1 MANGGDTKPADDKPA
16 ARPEAHPETVDAAK
30 AAEKTATKL
39 LDDAQPSIG
48 DKSTVAKP
56 INGSKPDAAVA
67 GLPDLKLVG
76 QIETSVPVPQTD
88 TRVKPGDA
96 QVKATDVPVP
106 AARQL
111 DDATIQTHAKALRD
125 ALGETSMLIFS
136 NPNQAKVEQILGPLG
151 RADRIALENAFNH
164 PADGSTP
171 AKDLRTQMREAFG
184 PIEGVRME
192 TVLQREDGRSNDA
205 GAVRVALATAESD
218 PAKASAQIEQI
229 FRQLNSQQIAQL
241 RLDYTNQ
248 TGHDLTSD
256 IKVNQHLSPALRDS
270 FDKLA
275 KGSDLRTPQDVV
287 DIARTALQQK
297 DRDLLTN
304 ILAGDAPSAVA
315 ARQQLNADQDFRKEL
330 ARAFPNPDESSRAN
344 RLSIASGN
352 FDKATDPATLD
363 YLKNGHVGLDTI
375 ARQDTAPIFFNNKEN
390 LELALRNATDI
401 ERAKYRS
408 GKDIEDA
415 HREPTTP
422 QEREA
427 LQFYRGLHESLAKG
441 GNARENAVWE
451 DQLLNGRRTIA
462 SEMAA
467 THSDGWTPLGLGS
480 GHKTNDLMGKAENL
494 SRQDWEALRDP
505 VNGQRFRT
513 QIESSLATYATPE
526 ESRRIMSM
534 LDQKAQAATFEDAS
548 KISRSLDD
556 TISDNRSS
564 TFLGMGTS
572 YDALPIMNKLAHLSP
587 AEATKYHDDAQYR
600 KQIDDM
606 ITDNFLPGYQVYA
619 RTMLEQVART
629 GQPAQEGV
637 AERIL
642 ANGLRREPSEQRISD
657 VETLLADKAV
667 RDRLN
672 QPDDKLSP
680 ADRSLK
686 MAIENAVLSSISEK
700 MPTAGFQAQSMLT
713 DSQMRELMT
722 TGHLSPS
729 RKLQWGYDRENLYA
743 QVASASPVEREASNR
758 YLSDGE
764 KQLVDAIAKQNGQM
778 QLEDRM
784 RSFVLREGTDYQAF
798 QQELRALSPE
808 QKQSLKDAYEAK
820 YHSPLN
826 QDFLQRVGAQDQ
838 TVYRQYLNPSENDG
852 RQDSYDNYRA
862 FLDARTGTAAD
873 GTELTAE
880 RASELQTSALEN
892 YQRQY
897 AKLNPQQQEAMNQF
911 FGQALKDNQHS
922 KEKLAEILVDASI
935 TAAALTAAPFTAG
948 LSTAALLTVIG
959 TASVAGAGY
968 RVAVFRGIQGD
979 DFDGSMRNVTK
990 QALIGGTTAALSL
1003 VGPELFAMSGR
1014 FTSTAAT
1021 AMAGDLAAA
1030 SVALRPGAQ
1039 ALLRTELSALTSR
1052 RGFVALTEAEAA
1064 ALTEKV
1070 AAQGIT
1076 ETQRVALQKAITES
1090 STTRLAEAADGL
1102 STSIAARSTLGRQA
1116 ADNALV
1122 GAGGNAASEIIV
1134 APLNEHGVD
1143 WERLGQSALTGG
1155 AVGAVMPVAFRAV
1168 LAASREAGVVASRF
1182 GRDEAGMF
1190 IDPSKIDET
1199 ISFRNSRTGEV
1210 ATIRPGEGEKF
1221 RLTNEWQYESGGRF
1235 TPDVTP
1241 IKPAVANAE
1250 RMTAAELREVSTT
1263 ISANLGDRSVTPQQ
1277 FRDIFEGE
1285 YVINGVKRTLTAEE
1299 RKMAGEIMEQ
1309 TLPNMNSRSIDE
1321 RMVSLRDQ
1329 LAADPNWSWQ
1339 KRTDPFG
1346 RPYDGVNVLVLD
1358 GTTDGNA
1365 LSHLFN
1371 KNSGVVPTV
1380 KVLQGAQLER
1390 MQMGIDEIEKLQRV
1404 NATMTQKYGDNLDH
1418 IINPRENLTVR
1429 QLLERNNEGIAS
1441 IREKHDLDQAI
1452 VFDDIRNATDAQ
1464 KRVLAGMQRLAVA
1477 DLNGFNRGPNIY
1489 DYASLGFGAGADA
1502 MRGRIGTIV
1511 EQAETIQRNSGVT
1524 RQEAVRQAID
1534 ANYAQTTREALPNA
1548 RLVETTPARTNR
1560 EARDATAANES
1571 NPEAFR
1577 EQSLYQ
1583 ELSKPL
1589 ATPEQIQNFLGR
1601 LSADQQRLGARIL
1614 QDGLVVNNYGTMV
1627 DQARTLHQRILATVP
1642 GHDPKKMLIVTGL
1655 EENGSAYL
1663 TNSIYA
1669 RANGLTADNFVSVTD
1684 LRTLAAKKPGE
1695 KLTEHQQHLKEI
1707 LGDRRLVYLDD
1718 YAYSGRQMPSLINN
1732 LQKETL
1738 ARLRGADGQPLVPEI
1753 TVGTLGRYEVPENT
1767 WNNAANYPHINPEG
1781 NQPFLQVNVAESPSL
1796 YRQLYDS
1803 QFFRNSLSQEER
1815 DRVTLWLGAQ
1825 SLYSHSTIN
1834 TTMIL
1839 PYGGPNNN
1847 IPWIQAFIESRN
1859 GLGLPARY
1867 RNADWSELEA
1877 GTAEFDR
1884 NRVLGEIVKPPA
1896 KKP

>member
-1 MANGGDTKPADDKPA
+1 MASGGDIKTADDKRA
-16 ARPEAHPETVDAAK
+16 AQPDASDSAKVADK
-30 AAEKTATKL
+30 AASKM
-39 LDDAQPSIG
+39 LDEANPAVG
-48 DKSTVAKP
+48 DKATALKP
-56 INGSKPDAAVA
+56 VDGAKPDAAVA
-67 GLPDLKLVG
+67 GLPNLKLVSG
-76 QIETSVPVPQTD
+76 VEVNVPVAGAETP
-88 TRVKPGDA
+88 VKPADA
-96 QVKATDVPVP
+96 QIKPSDNTLPAI

-111 DDATIQTHAKALRD
+111 DDATIQTHARALRD
-125 ALGETSMLIFS
+125 ALGETSMLGLFS
-136 NPNQAKVEQILGPLG
+136 SPNQAKVEQILGPLG
-151 RADRIALENAFNH
+151 RADRVALENAFNH
-164 PADGSTP
+164 PPDGSAP
-171 AKDLRTQMREAFG
+171 SKDLRTQLRDAFG

-205 GAVRVALATAESD
+205 GAVRVALATAASE
-218 PAKASAQIEQI
+218 PEKASAQIEQV

-248 TGHDLTSD
+248 TGHDLSSD
-256 IKVNQHLSPALRDS
+256 IKVNQNLSPALRDS

-287 DIARTALQQK
+287 DIARTALRQK
-297 DRDLLTN
+297 DRDLLTS
-304 ILAGDAPSAVA
+304 IIAGDSPQAVA
-315 ARQQLNADQDFRKEL
+315 AREQLNADQNFRKEL
-330 ARAFPNPDESSRAN
+330 ARAFPNTEERSRNN
-344 RLSIASGN
+344 RLNIASGN
-352 FDKATDPATLD
+352 FDKATDAATLD

-401 ERAKYRS
+401 ERAKYS
-408 GKDIEDA
+408 AGKDIDA
-415 HREPTTP
+415 SHRAPTTA
-422 QEREA
+422 QDREA
-427 LQFYRGLHESLAKG
+427 LQFYRGLHESLAEG

-467 THSDGWTPLGLGS
+467 SHSDGWTPLGLGS
-480 GHKTNDLMGKAENL
+480 GHTANELMGKAENL
-494 SRQDWEALRDP
+494 SQQDWEALRDP
-505 VNGQRFRT
+505 ANGAKFRS
-513 QIESSLATYATPE
+513 QIEQSLATYATPD
-526 ESRRIMSM
+526 ESRRIMTM
-534 LDQKAQAATFEDAS
+534 LDQKAQAVTFEDAS
-548 KISRSLDD
+548 KIGRTLDE
-556 TISDNRSS
+556 TIADNRSS

-587 AEATKYHDDAQYR
+587 AEATKYHDDLVYR
-600 KQIDDM
+600 KQIDDI
-606 ITDNFLPGYQVYA
+606 ITDKFMPGYQVYA

-629 GQPAQEGV
+629 GQPAQEGLT
-637 AERIL
+637 ERML
-642 ANGLRREPSEQRISD
+642 ASGLRNVPSEQRIAD

-672 QPDDKLSP
+672 QPDEKLSP
-680 ADRSLK
+680 ADRNLK
-686 MAIENAVLSSISEK
+686 LSIEHAVYASVSEK
-700 MPTAGFQAQSMLT
+700 LPGVPYESLQMMSE
-713 DSQMRELMT
+713 SQMREVMT

-743 QVASASPVEREASNR
+743 QVASASPAEREASNR

-764 KQLVDAIAKQNGQM
+764 KQLVDVLAKQNGQL
-778 QLEDRM
+778 QLEDKM
-784 RSFVLREGTDYQAF
+784 RSFVLREGTNYQAF
-798 QQELRALSPE
+798 QEELRGLTSE
-808 QKQSLKDAYEAK
+808 QKQTLKDAYEAK

-826 QDFLQRVGAQDQ
+826 QDFLQKVSEQDQ
-838 TVYRQYLNPSENDG
+838 NVYRQYLNPSESDG

-880 RASELQTSALEN
+880 RASELQTSALQN
-892 YQRQY
+892 YQREY

-911 FGQALKDNQHS
+911 FGQALKDNQQS
-922 KEKLAEILVDASI
+922 KEKLAEILTDASI
-935 TAAALTAAPFTAG
+935 TAAALAAAPFTAG

-959 TASVAGAGY
+959 TATVAGAGY

-979 DFDGSMRNVTK
+979 DFDGSAQNITK

-1014 FTSTAAT
+1014 FTQTAAT
-1021 AMAGDLAAA
+1021 AMAGDLALA

-1039 ALLRTELSALTSR
+1039 ALLRTELTALASR
-1052 RGFVALTEAEAA
+1052 RGFVALTEAEAV

-1076 ETQRVALQKAITES
+1076 EVQRVALQKAITES
-1090 STTRLAEAADGL
+1090 ATVRLAEAAEGL
-1102 STSIAARSTLGRQA
+1102 STSVAARSTLARQM
-1116 ADNALV
+1116 ADNSII

-1155 AVGAVMPVAFRAV
+1155 VVGAIMPVAFRAV
-1168 LAASREAGVVASRF
+1168 MAASREAGVVASRF
-1182 GRDEAGMF
+1182 GRDERGMF
-1190 IDPSKIDET
+1190 IDPAKIDEP
-1199 ISFRNSRTGEV
+1199 ISFRNTRTGEV
-1210 ATIRPGEGEKF
+1210 TEIRPGEGDKF
-1221 RLTNEWQYESGGRF
+1221 RLTNEWQYEGGGRF

-1241 IKPAVANAE
+1241 IKPATSVE
-1250 RMTAAELREVSTT
+1250 RMTAAELRDVSST

-1299 RKMAGEIMEQ
+1299 RKIASEVMEQ
-1309 TLPNMNSRSIDE
+1309 ALPNMNSRSIDE

-1329 LAADPNWSWQ
+1329 LAADPNWAWQ

-1371 KNSGVVPTV
+1371 KNSGVTPTV
-1380 KVLQGAQLER
+1380 KVLQGAELER
-1390 MQMGIDEIEKLQRV
+1390 MQMGLNEIEKLQKT
-1404 NATMTQKYGDNLDH
+1404 NTSLSEKWANDLDH
-1418 IINPRENLTVR
+1418 VINPREGITVR
-1429 QLLERNNEGIAS
+1429 QLIARNNEGITS
-1441 IREKHDLDQAI
+1441 IRDRNDLNHAL
-1452 VFDDIRNATDAQ
+1452 VFDDVRNATEAQ
-1464 KRVLAGMQRLAVA
+1464 KRVLAGMRHLAVA

-1502 MRGRIGTIV
+1502 MRGRIGSIV
-1511 EQAETIQRNSGVT
+1511 EQAEVIQRNSGVT

-1534 ANYAQTTREALPNA
+1534 ANYAESTRQALPNA
-1548 RLVETTPARTNR
+1548 RVVETTPSTTGR
-1560 EARDATAANES
+1560 EARDAIAATENS
-1571 NPEAFR
+1571 PEAFR

-1583 ELSKPL
+1583 EINKPL

-1614 QDGLVVNNYGTMV
+1614 EDGLVVNNYGTMV
-1627 DQARTLHQRILATVP
+1627 DQARTLHERILATVP
-1642 GHDPKKMLIVTGL
+1642 GRDPKNMLIVTGL

-1669 RANGLTADNFVSVTD
+1669 RANGLTADNFVSVHD

-1695 KLTEHQQHLKEI
+1695 KLTEHQQHLRDI
-1707 LGDRRLVYLDD
+1707 LADRRLVYLDD

-1732 LQKETL
+1732 LQQETL

-1767 WNNAANYPHINPEG
+1767 WNNAANYPNLHANG
-1781 NQPFLQVNVAESPSL
+1781 DKPFLQVNVTESPSL

-1803 QFFRNSLSQEER
+1803 PFFRNTLSQEER

-1867 RNADWSELEA
+1867 KNADWSELEA

-1884 NRVLGEIVKPPA
+1884 NRVLGEIIRPPA